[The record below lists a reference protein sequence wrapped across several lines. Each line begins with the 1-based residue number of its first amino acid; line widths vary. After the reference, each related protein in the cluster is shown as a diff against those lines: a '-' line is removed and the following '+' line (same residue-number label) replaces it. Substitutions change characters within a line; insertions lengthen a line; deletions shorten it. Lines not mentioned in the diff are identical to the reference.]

1 MSYRA
6 PVQDFAGVRTWVQN
20 EYADKGE
27 PRSPY
32 EDSKPKRDRVLP
44 LPSYGGGA
52 DIGGGEHPAN
62 RTITV
67 VKPAVFNVPSDSNEG
82 NKHEYAIS
90 PKPMG
95 KPLHQRSRTLAQS
108 GEEYGHP
115 YMNQGTILNQRR
127 PMTASE
133 RIDEGELEV
142 QEGYD
147 DGYQDGYEDGLNDID
162 ADEDE
167 GVDVLLD
174 EEMEEI
180 LEDDDTYYAEGYEE
194 GYEDGYEA
202 AQASIHKTA
211 KPLAKINTLKY
222 PAKRQRKQQG
232 QAKLKYQRRYRK
244 NRRVLQRKQK
254 AYYRRNKRR
263 ILLYQ
268 KRRRNNPI
276 KYQRKPYGGYR
287 SDKQRAKAYRETQK
301 KQKKTASG
309 VYTMMKPECL
319 PHLQML
325 LACLRAA
332 HFVHWTSH
340 WQVKGQPFYGDH
352 LLMDKIYTSVIEEID
367 TLAEKIVGYFGP
379 EAVEPLQQIELMT
392 MGIKMLTSQE
402 SNPIIRASI
411 VEECLQEIFAR
422 TYDKLEE
429 KGCMSLGL
437 DDFIMATAN
446 AHETNVYL
454 LRQRLR

>member
-27 PRSPY
+27 PRTPY

-67 VKPAVFNVPSDSNEG
+67 VKPEVFNVPSDSNEG
-82 NKHEYAIS
+82 NKYDYAIS

-95 KPLHQRSRTLAQS
+95 KPLHQRTRTLAQS

-133 RIDEGELEV
+133 QIDEGEVEV

-147 DGYQDGYEDGLNDID
+147 DGYQDGYEDGLNNID

-174 EEMEEI
+174 EEMEEV

-211 KPLAKINTLKY
+211 KPLAKINTIKY
-222 PAKRQRKQQG
+222 PAKRQKAQLG
-232 QAKLKYQRRYRK
+232 IAKLKAERRYRK
-244 NRRVLQRKQK
+244 NKRAIKRKQK
-254 AYYRRNKRR
+254 AYYRRNKRK

-268 KRRRNNPI
+268 KRRRSNPI
-276 KYQRKPYGGYR
+276 KYQRKPFGGYR
-287 SDKQRAKAYRETQK
+287 TDKQRAKAYRHDQQIK
-301 KQKKTASG
+301 KNAG
-309 VYTMMKPECL
+309 VSMKPQCL
-319 PHLQML
+319 PYLQML

-332 HFVHWTSH
+332 HLVHWTSH

-352 LLMDKIYTSVIEEID
+352 LLMDKIYNSLTEEID

-379 EAVEPLQQIELMT
+379 EAVEPVAQIELMT
-392 MGIKMLTSQE
+392 MGIKLLCAEASD
-402 SNPIIRASI
+402 PISRASVI
-411 VEECLQEIFAR
+411 EECLQEIFAR
-422 TYDKLEE
+422 TYDNLKD

-446 AHETNVYL
+446 SHETNVYL
-454 LRQRLR
+454 LRQRMR